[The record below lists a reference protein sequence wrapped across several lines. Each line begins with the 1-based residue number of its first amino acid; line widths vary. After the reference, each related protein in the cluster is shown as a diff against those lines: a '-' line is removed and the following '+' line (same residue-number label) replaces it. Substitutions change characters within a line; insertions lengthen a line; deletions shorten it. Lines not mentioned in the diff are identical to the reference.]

1 MHVGFPR
8 DTASVNSVTCLSWPQ
23 RVEQSTKGTRRA
35 ELGNALGRHE
45 RTRRR
50 IIVVLYQQV
59 PLSALIPPPCLSSPL
74 SLCLY
79 VCLSVCL
86 CGCAGV
92 YARRIG
98 RTRYSERRIPESLPW
113 RRARAFSAVVVDV
126 FLARYG
132 RRKIRTCQKTGLRK
146 IPLHG
151 TRSAATIYPINILP
165 AVCQL

>member
-59 PLSALIPPPCLSSPL
+59 PLSALIPPPCLSSSL

-79 VCLSVCL
+79 VCLSVSVGAPAYML
-86 CGCAGV
+86 AVLDGHD
-92 YARRIG
+92 
-98 RTRYSERRIPESLPW
+98 IPS
-113 RRARAFSAVVVDV
+113 DV
-126 FLARYG
+126 FQSRCHGDARELLAPSSSTYF
-132 RRKIRTCQKTGLRK
+132 
-146 IPLHG
+146 
-151 TRSAATIYPINILP
+151 
-165 AVCQL
+165 